1 MDKCLLSP
9 LNFPSFFFMFFF
21 FFFWETRTE
30 LQLSQSLSRIFIN
43 RQVWFRIEF
52 LLTRKVGFKYFNFS
66 LSLSPSLSLD
76 FRYLLLALQH
86 VWRRRRKCRRA
97 QNRRRY
103 LSLPLSLPTYINI
116 LLVFSCFLV
125 WWAEF
130 LKAKCLMN
138 CEVALIL
145 EHKYDQLQ
153 QMSDDPRNQVSQWV
167 FLSFLSIVISK
178 IRVVPWFMNLNLS
191 PANPAYDYVDCLAKR
206 IFKLT
211 LSGLELFSLK
221 QVWWE

>member
-1 MDKCLLSP
+1 MFVCLCFFCLKKCLLGP
-9 LNFPSFFFMFFF
+9 
-21 FFFWETRTE
+21 
-30 LQLSQSLSRIFIN
+30 
-43 RQVWFRIEF
+43 IEF
-52 LLTRKVGFKYFNFS
+52 NIFFSRNPHRTSTFPIFKNIYISASLIPNWIPAYSKSGFQILQFLA
-66 LSLSPSLSLD
+66 LSLSLSLD

-103 LSLPLSLPTYINI
+103 LSLPLSLPTYIYK
-116 LLVFSCFLV
+116 LFVFICFLV

-167 FLSFLSIVISK
+167 LLSFLSIVISK
-178 IRVVPWFMNLNLS
+178 IVVMPWFMNLNLS
-191 PANPAYDYVDCLAKR
+191 PANPAYDYVDCLAKKE
-206 IFKLT
+206 IYIDFVWPWT
-211 LSGLELFSLK
+211 VFS
-221 QVWWE
+221 